1 MPGSTPSR
9 EKWLVAVAFVAP
21 LASLYA
27 AKGLIWLVLG
37 LALSLIWMERKEQPQ
52 FPGFPKGF
60 AIFLVGVL
68 AWGAASIIWSI
79 APDRTLGKGIDLF
92 AVLSGILVLFS
103 VHRRLDSGGQKA
115 VGMALAMGIGIAC
128 LIVLGERVSD
138 GFLIKQ
144 VRNPVGLSTE
154 ELFSNFNRGL
164 AVMAVLLWPAL
175 MALENQGR
183 RLLAIGLA
191 GLVLVTLWS
200 LYGMAFSLALTL
212 GVIAFVLSA
221 VTPRPMTKL
230 LGGIAAIWVMMA
242 PIAMDRVLTHID
254 PASMVS
260 DHSNV
265 SVVHRLYIWK
275 FATEKIMERPL
286 LGHGLGAA
294 RAVPGGQDLVALTLE
309 DVPAKGTLISLHT
322 HNGPLQ
328 LWLELGFPG
337 AALGAV
343 GIFLLF
349 SLAAKMNYAIA
360 RGLMVAQISTAFV
373 IYNLSFGIWQAWW
386 LVVLALGAF
395 YMALFTDDAARA

>member
-1 MPGSTPSR
+1 VPGSTSSR
-9 EKWLVAVAFVAP
+9 EKWLIAVAFVAP

-242 PIAMDRVLTHID
+242 PIAMDRGLAGID
-254 PASMVS
+254 PASMVR

-286 LGHGLGAA
+286 AGYGLGAA
-294 RAVPGGQDLVALTLE
+294 RAVPGGQDLVALTG
-309 DVPAKGTLISLHT
+309 DPVPVKGSLISLHT

-337 AALGAV
+337 AALGAA

-349 SLAAKMNYAIA
+349 SLAAKMNSAIA
-360 RGLMVAQISTAFV
+360 RGLMVGQITTAFV
-373 IYNLSFGIWQAWW
+373 IYNLSFGVWQAWW

-395 YMALFTDDAARA
+395 YTALFTDDGAHA